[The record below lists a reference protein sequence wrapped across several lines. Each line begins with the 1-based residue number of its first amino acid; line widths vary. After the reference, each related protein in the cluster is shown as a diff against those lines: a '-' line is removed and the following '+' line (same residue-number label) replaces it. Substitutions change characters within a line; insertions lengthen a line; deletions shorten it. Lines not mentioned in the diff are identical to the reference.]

1 MYLMHTLVNKLGRM
15 ALPMAMCNTM
25 CFVAK
30 LGSTAN
36 VGVHKFVLVT
46 SMKLKYLV
54 VNNILYP
61 KHEY

>member
-1 MYLMHTLVNKLGRM
+1 
-15 ALPMAMCNTM
+15 MAMCNTM

-30 LGSTAN
+30 GSTAN

-61 KHEY
+61 KYEY

>member
-1 MYLMHTLVNKLGRM
+1 M

-36 VGVHKFVLVT
+36 VGVRKFVLVT
-46 SMKLKYLV
+46 SVKLKYFV

-61 KHEY
+61 KYEY